1 MKTSHVK
8 QDYPGGKGAS
18 GAAQQLINLMP
29 PHTHYIELFAGG
41 GFIFR
46 LKKPAAINTAVDID
60 PKAIIK
66 LAEKFNQQM
75 AEIPSFENKLS
86 PKMFLFGLDSNV
98 FTLINKD
105 AFEFLDRLQ
114 EFTQDYKGIFIYADP
129 PYVPATLSSR
139 QRYTYTF
146 DTEAHEAL
154 LKRLVSLPCHVMIS
168 GYNSTLYNRMLP
180 DWKTH
185 TFNVRTRAAK
195 GITTREET
203 VWMNY
208 DINQFDTR
216 HDYRFLGDTF
226 RDRERIRKQQ
236 RRWAAKFHRMPPL
249 LRNAMLDKLT
259 STIK

>member
-29 PHTHYIELFAGG
+29 PHKHYIELFAGG

-46 LKKPAAINTAVDID
+46 LKRPAEINTAVDID
-60 PKAIIK
+60 IDAIHTLQQRI
-66 LAEKFNQQM
+66 EKEMKVQK
-75 AEIPSFENKLS
+75 IENREGENDII
-86 PKMFLFGLDSNV
+86 FRQGLT
-98 FTLINKD
+98 FFILINEN
-105 AFEFLDRLQ
+105 AFHYLDTLHNENMDRRNILL
-114 EFTQDYKGIFIYADP
+114 YADP
-129 PYVPATLSSR
+129 PYIPAALSSH
-139 QRYTYTF
+139 QRYKYKF
-146 DTEAHEAL
+146 GVEAHEAL
-154 LKRLVSLPCHVMIS
+154 LSRLLKLKCMVMIS
-168 GYNSTLYNRMLP
+168 GYDSALYNRMLP
-180 DWKTH
+180 GWKTH
-185 TFNVRTRAAK
+185 TFTVRTRAAK

-208 DINQFDTR
+208 DINQFNTR

-236 RRWAAKFHRMPPL
+236 RRWAAKLHRMPPL